1 MPTIDGF
8 ICKPCQSR
16 AAFEFIPNQGKK
28 LELEPIKDSL
38 SGQGIQIEAFTPFV
52 LVFKLNGVAISLFK
66 NGKLLVKEKQ
76 KDLAAETAKTA
87 LKLIK

>member
-8 ICKPCQSR
+8 ICKACRTR

-38 SGQGIQIEAFTPFV
+38 ADQGIQIEAFTPFV
-52 LVFKLNGVAISLFK
+52 LVFKLNGVAVSLFQ

-76 KDLAAETAKTA
+76 KDSATKTAKKA
-87 LKLIK
+87 LELIK